1 MRGWAN
7 VGGQGPRSWSR
18 LGSRLLVSHSTPK
31 PQGRQD
37 GGSTSGPG
45 RDSVGAG
52 SPPPTAVPSWCLLSS
67 GVCRGPPPTPT
78 PQWGCERSATLGLAL
93 GRLPPQ
99 RGDGREAC
107 KTGYRGV
114 RACGRGH
121 PGTAVRPSAWAGV
134 QQSLSERHLG
144 WGLQGDPRGRE
155 HPRGGAL
162 VTGGGPDT
170 GRAGWQGSSGVWEG
184 REVGVGQH
192 RGPQARQAS
201 VCSGT
206 VDRVL
211 WGRGSLTSLRQRSLP
226 VLGPSL
232 ASSVGGTGGPGQD
245 WSRARGPPET
255 RPPVP
260 RGPC

>member
-155 HPRGGAL
+155 HPRGGNTQGAEPWSLAEARTRGAL
-162 VTGGGPDT
+162 GGRGAAGC
-170 GRAGWQGSSGVWEG
+170 GRDVRWGSGSTEAP
-184 REVGVGQH
+184 RS
-192 RGPQARQAS
+192 ARQVSAPGLLTA
-201 VCSGT
+201 CSGA
-206 VDRVL
+206 
-211 WGRGSLTSLRQRSLP
+211 G
-226 VLGPSL
+226 
-232 ASSVGGTGGPGQD
+232 
-245 WSRARGPPET
+245 
-255 RPPVP
+255 VP
-260 RGPC
+260 